1 MANFEEAYKKTMGH
15 EGTYVI
21 DPTDA
26 GGETYCGISRRWFP
40 DWEGWA
46 IIDASRSKDGFP
58 KSLDDDGVLQSL
70 IPMFYK
76 QHFWNRFQGD
86 KIKDQRVADE
96 LFDTAV
102 NMSVS
107 DSVKFL
113 QGALNV
119 LNRNQALFPDMTD
132 DGVLG
137 PTTLDS
143 LHKYCRGGK
152 DDVVMLL
159 KIMNVMQGQHYI
171 DYMGKSPMQEKFCR
185 GWFKRVEITKV

>member
-1 MANFEEAYKKTMGH
+1 MADFEEAYKKTMGH

>member
-1 MANFEEAYKKTMGH
+1 MADFEEAYKKTMSH
-15 EGTYVI
+15 EGKYSI
-21 DPTDA
+21 DPTDE

-46 IIDASRSKDGFP
+46 IVDASRSKDGFP
-58 KSLDDDGVLQSL
+58 RCLDDYNVLQPL
-70 IPMFYK
+70 IPLFYK

-86 KIKDQRVADE
+86 KIKNQEVTNE

-113 QGALNV
+113 QIGLNV
-119 LNRNQALFPDMTD
+119 LNRNQALYPDMTD

-137 PTTLDS
+137 PTTLTNFN
-143 LHKYCRGGK
+143 KYVSAERGN
-152 DDVVMLL
+152 VSMLL
-159 KIMNVMQGQHYI
+159 KVMNVLQGQHYI
-171 DYMGKSPMQEKFCR
+171 EYMNKSPVQEKYCR
-185 GWFKRVEITKV
+185 GWFNRVEIKKV